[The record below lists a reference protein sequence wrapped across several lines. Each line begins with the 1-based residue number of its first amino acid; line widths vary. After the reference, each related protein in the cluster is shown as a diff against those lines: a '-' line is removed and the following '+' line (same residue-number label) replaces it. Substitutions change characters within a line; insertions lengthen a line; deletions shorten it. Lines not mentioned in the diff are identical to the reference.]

1 MQNANAARD
10 DFRLFIGLI
19 DDLCNRYGLNR
30 RDYKHPSELFR
41 AVVAGVSIETLL
53 FLNKEM
59 GDDYLQDDLLG
70 LLHRAVRSRIQ
81 EFEEGSML
89 HASGKHERFEAEVP
103 PHGPSCGDK

>member
-1 MQNANAARD
+1 MQNAYAARD

-30 RDYKHPSELFR
+30 SDYKHPSELFR
-41 AVVAGVSIETLL
+41 AVVARVSIETLL
-53 FLNKEM
+53 FLDKEM

-81 EFEEGSML
+81 EFDERGHVVCL
-89 HASGKHERFEAEVP
+89 GKTRTI
-103 PHGPSCGDK
+103 